1 MTQGNYQSASDQI
14 AQAIPIL
21 RAQNDELGLAR
32 ALFVQSTAL
41 SFLGQS
47 STVRAAAEESLEIGI
62 KLDDPFTLSS
72 GLGIMAGALFRV
84 GEKTIAQRF
93 MQQALANSRRFGS
106 PMALAFSLWGAGM
119 GAFSQG
125 NLKLALQYTEESLA
139 LFRQIGD
146 KHRIN
151 MAASGS
157 ADILRQMDNLRAAEK
172 LYVEAARGWWDY
184 GQFGG
189 MARCIECLAFIA
201 IAEKQDKQAARWFG
215 AAEAIRKDSHA
226 QMIPPEQEEYQR
238 EMAILRGRMNVNDF
252 TSSWSEGQSL
262 TLQQVIAEVV
272 QLPTMPQA
280 KVHSPNE
287 LTSREV
293 DVLRLLA
300 EGLSDTQIAE
310 KLVLSRR
317 TVTTHL
323 TTIYGKLGVN
333 SRSAAIRHALDD
345 KLI

>member
-1 MTQGNYQSASDQI
+1 
-14 AQAIPIL
+14 
-21 RAQNDELGLAR
+21 
-32 ALFVQSTAL
+32 
-41 SFLGQS
+41 
-47 STVRAAAEESLEIGI
+47 VRAAAEESLEIGI
-62 KLDDPFTLSS
+62 KLDDPFILSS

-125 NLKLALQYTEESLA
+125 NLKLAHQYTEESLA

-172 LYVEAARGWWDY
+172 LYMEAARGWWDY

-201 IAEKQDKQAARWFG
+201 IAEKRDHQAARWLG
-215 AAEAIRKDSHA
+215 AAETVRKTSHA
-226 QMIPPEQEEYQR
+226 EMITNEQEEYHR

-252 TSSWSEGQSL
+252 TSSWSEGKAL
-262 TLQQVIAEVV
+262 TLQQVIADVEQV
-272 QLPTMPQA
+272 PTRRPA
-280 KVHSPNE
+280 KTQTPNALTPRE
-287 LTSREV
+287 LE
-293 DVLRLLA
+293 VLRLLVQ
-300 EGLSDTQIAE
+300 GLSDAQIAE
-310 KLVLSRR
+310 QLVLSRR

-323 TTIYGKLGVN
+323 TTIYSKLGVN
-333 SRSAAIRHALDD
+333 SRSAAIRQALDD
-345 KLI
+345 NLI